1 MTSDYSTSL
10 ELSASSEASTTSA
23 TAQLRFIDLISIFTE
38 SLTFVF
44 GTKTTSPL
52 MRAMP
57 SPCRA
62 VSSIFT
68 SYFSPTFTGES
79 LDDPLLSLPK
89 LLLFDLYTFHLLFLL
104 YNHMCGAHIV
114 LCYVAMIRA
123 RLLEFKQRTRRFCIF
138 NFWVDIR
145 EEPCEN

>member
-57 SPCRA
+57 SPCLA

-68 SYFSPTFTGES
+68 SYCEPTSTGES
-79 LDDPLLSLPK
+79 LKDPLPYLLKLPLPLPLPLLLPK
-89 LLLFDLYTFHLLFLL
+89 LLLFDLYTFHLLFFLTNNMF
-104 YNHMCGAHIV
+104 Y
-114 LCYVAMIRA
+114 
-123 RLLEFKQRTRRFCIF
+123 
-138 NFWVDIR
+138 DI
-145 EEPCEN
+145 